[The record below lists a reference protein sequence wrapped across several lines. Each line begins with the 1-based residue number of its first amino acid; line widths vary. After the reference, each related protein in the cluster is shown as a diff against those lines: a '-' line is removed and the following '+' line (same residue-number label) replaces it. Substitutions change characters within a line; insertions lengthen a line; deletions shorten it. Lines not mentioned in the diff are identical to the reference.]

1 MDKHFYD
8 KDVHKLPPAPPR
20 FYCCGVKHDL
30 DKTYGRAETL
40 KENVIPQD
48 KYVFWGIH
56 SPQLYVERLT
66 LVHLFQSAPQPWP
79 AFLATYEFSYNVI
92 FDPQHITLVLKSV
105 IGLHIYKQS
114 GRSRMYYSCCC
125 NWYDLHSA
133 YRGQAEKCFH
143 WFAKILESGPL
154 LTASVLPETES
165 GDLTLVGIKGY
176 SREQTPSH
184 RPKTPL

>member
-66 LVHLFQSAPQPWP
+66 LVHLFQR
-79 AFLATYEFSYNVI
+79 V
-92 FDPQHITLVLKSV
+92 
-105 IGLHIYKQS
+105 
-114 GRSRMYYSCCC
+114 
-125 NWYDLHSA
+125 LHSHD
-133 YRGQAEKCFH
+133 RRFWQRMNSL
-143 WFAKILESGPL
+143 IM
-154 LTASVLPETES
+154 
-165 GDLTLVGIKGY
+165 
-176 SREQTPSH
+176 
-184 RPKTPL
+184 